1 MKSTLE
7 RASLLSLSLM
17 MVSTFAVSPALP
29 QMIAHFK
36 EQGYTAAQMERL
48 IPISSFAIIA
58 ILLLTPLMNRWLK
71 ERAIIVTGLLLLS
84 IGGSL
89 PLLLQSYPLIL
100 ASRLLLGA
108 GIGMLNAR
116 AINVISQRF
125 TGADRTRMLG
135 LRGSVEVL
143 GSALLTFLAGQLI
156 GISWSAA
163 FAIYGVGLVILVMYL
178 TFVPG
183 ITADAEYSEY
193 ITSSQ
198 HLSASQLL
206 YLLGIA
212 LYAGFIILVNSSVT
226 IRLPQVVEQLGL
238 GTASQ
243 SSVLLSV
250 MMVMGILAGMV
261 YAPLKTW
268 LGNVFQVGVSLI
280 FGLGCFLLWLANGWW
295 LLALGALSTGFFYS
309 LALTYSF
316 HTIAERMPSHLIPTA
331 TTVVLLGCNLGG
343 GLTALALQ
351 LLTDLAPGPTA
362 VFGLYSLLTLGMA
375 VILFLALLYR
385 KKKRFDPSD
394 LI

>member
-1 MKSTLE
+1 
-7 RASLLSLSLM
+7 M

-36 EQGYTAAQMERL
+36 EEGYTAAQMERL

-58 ILLLTPLMNRWLK
+58 ILLLTPLINRWLK

-183 ITADAEYSEY
+183 ITADAEYSEH

-243 SSVLLSV
+243 D
-250 MMVMGILAGMV
+250 
-261 YAPLKTW
+261 
-268 LGNVFQVGVSLI
+268 
-280 FGLGCFLLWLANGWW
+280 
-295 LLALGALSTGFFYS
+295 
-309 LALTYSF
+309 
-316 HTIAERMPSHLIPTA
+316 MPI
-331 TTVVLLGCNLGG
+331 N
-343 GLTALALQ
+343 
-351 LLTDLAPGPTA
+351 
-362 VFGLYSLLTLGMA
+362 
-375 VILFLALLYR
+375 
-385 KKKRFDPSD
+385 
-394 LI
+394 